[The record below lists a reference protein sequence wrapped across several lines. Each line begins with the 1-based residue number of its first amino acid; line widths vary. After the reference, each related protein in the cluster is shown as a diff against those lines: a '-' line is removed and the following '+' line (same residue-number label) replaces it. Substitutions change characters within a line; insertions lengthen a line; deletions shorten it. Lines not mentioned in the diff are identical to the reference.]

1 MIQIFELHQ
10 ENPNKRDVSAIAD
23 AIKAGKLAIIPTDTM
38 YALVCTMSN
47 RATVEKLIQVTGKQE
62 KKAKLSLIC
71 KDISTVAGFTMPID
85 NHVFKTMK
93 RYTPGPYTFILNANN
108 YTQKFFKNSRQE
120 IGIRIVEDSFLI
132 ALHEYLDE
140 PLMGTTLNKKGDEDT
155 DFTNPE
161 QIASTFKH
169 DIDIFVHHGVELNA
183 QSTILDC
190 TGSEIEL
197 VRLGIGE
204 VD

>member
-1 MIQIFELHQ
+1 MIQIYELHQ
-10 ENPNKRDVSAIAD
+10 ENPNKRDVSVIAD
-23 AIKAGKLAIIPTDTM
+23 AIKAGKLAIVPTDTM

-47 RATVEKLIQVTGKQE
+47 RSAVEKLLQVNGKQE

-85 NHVFKTMK
+85 NHVFKTIK

-120 IGIRIVEDSFLI
+120 IGIRIIEDSLLK

-140 PLMGTTLNKKGDEDT
+140 PLMGTTLNKKGDEET

-161 QIASTFKH
+161 QIASTFRH
-169 DIDIFVHHGVELNA
+169 EVDIFVHHGEELNA